1 MLILINI
8 WQLIVN
14 IDEKPKSTV
23 QSEVIGPSIEGE
35 TLRLKVIN
43 LQCNDVLKDKY

>member
-1 MLILINI
+1 M
-8 WQLIVN
+8 
-14 IDEKPKSTV
+14 

-43 LQCNDVLKDKY
+43 LHCNNMLKDKYQEEKSNRILQMTS